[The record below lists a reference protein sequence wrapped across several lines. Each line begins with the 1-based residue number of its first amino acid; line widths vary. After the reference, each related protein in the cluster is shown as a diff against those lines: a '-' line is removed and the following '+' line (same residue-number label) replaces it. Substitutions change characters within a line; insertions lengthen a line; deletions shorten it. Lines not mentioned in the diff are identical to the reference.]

1 MAHTGRIYQR
11 GDIYYV
17 AYRWDGREYRESARS
32 SDRAVAERLLA
43 QRVRERAG
51 RGPTGAVTFDTLAT
65 WYLDDYTLRGL
76 RTLDT
81 AHGRVANLRAVFGG
95 WGAARITTAAIGGYQ
110 RTRRAAGAAGATVNR
125 ETSALSRMFHLGV
138 RAGRVPH
145 RPIFPDR
152 LEENGPRQGFFEHG
166 GYAAVRRALPG
177 PYQDVLDFA
186 YYSGWR
192 KREILDLRWDEV
204 DEGGGVVRLS
214 PSRSK
219 TRVGH
224 VLPISAPIAA
234 VLSRR
239 RARRR
244 SGDARVFTRDETTV
258 RAWRRAWPTACRS
271 RRGSL
276 PRSALARLPSDGG
289 AESGPRR
296 GAGTGGDGPDG
307 ALACPRYHPS
317 TCSSAPSDAR
327 CDVHGLGLGEP
338 VPAPRRSLR
347 WETTRPPGF
356 PGKPTRTH
364 AWLLIYG

>member
-1 MAHTGRIYQR
+1 MASSGRIYQR

-17 AYRWDGREYRESARS
+17 AYRWEGREYRESARS

-65 WYLDDYTLRGL
+65 WYLDDYRLRGL

-81 AHGRVANLRAVFGG
+81 ARGRVANLRAVFGG
-95 WGAARITTAAIGGYQ
+95 WVATRMTTHAIWDYQ

-138 RAGRVPH
+138 RTGRVPQC
-145 RPIFPDR
+145 PVFPDR
-152 LEENGPRQGFFEHG
+152 LDENGPRQGFFEHAE
-166 GYAAVRRALPG
+166 YEAVRRYLPG

-204 DEGGGVVRLS
+204 DDLGGVVRLS
-214 PSRSK
+214 PDRSK
-219 TRVGH
+219 TRVGR

-239 RARRR
+239 QARRR
-244 SGDARVFTRDETTV
+244 PGEPRVFTRDQTTV
-258 RAWRRAWPTACRS
+258 RAWRRAWPAACRQAGVPGRLLHDC
-271 RRGSL
+271 RRT
-276 PRSALARLPSDGG
+276 AARNLV
-289 AESGPRR
+289 R
-296 GAGTGGDGPDG
+296 AGVPERVAMVLTG
-307 ALACPRYHPS
+307 H
-317 TCSSAPSDAR
+317 
-327 CDVHGLGLGEP
+327 
-338 VPAPRRSLR
+338 
-347 WETTRPPGF
+347 TTRAIFDRYCIVNEADLHQAGAQLVAYL
-356 PGKPTRTH
+356 GAH
-364 AWLLIYG
+364 AGRDAVS

>member
-1 MAHTGRIYQR
+1 MASSGRIYQR

-95 WGAARITTAAIGGYQ
+95 WGAPRITTAAIGGYQ

-145 RPIFPDR
+145 RPVFPDR
-152 LEENGPRQGFFEHG
+152 LDENGPRQGFFEHG
-166 GYAAVRRALPG
+166 EYAAVRRALPG

-192 KREILDLRWDEV
+192 KREILGLQWDEV
-204 DEGGGVVRLS
+204 DEEGGVVRLS
-214 PSRSK
+214 PARSK
-219 TRVGH
+219 TRVGR
-224 VLPISAPIAA
+224 VLPISDPIAA

-244 SGDARVFTRDETTV
+244 VGDPRVFTRDETTV
-258 RAWRRAWPTACRS
+258 RAWRRAWPTACRQAGVPGRLLHDC
-271 RRGSL
+271 RRT
-276 PRSALARLPSDGG
+276 AARNLV
-289 AESGPRR
+289 R
-296 GAGTGGDGPDG
+296 AGVPERVAMVLTG
-307 ALACPRYHPS
+307 H
-317 TCSSAPSDAR
+317 
-327 CDVHGLGLGEP
+327 
-338 VPAPRRSLR
+338 
-347 WETTRPPGF
+347 TTRAIFDRYCIVNEADLHQAGAQLVAYLHGPGE
-356 PGKPTRTH
+356 GENAAR
-364 AWLLIYG
+364 